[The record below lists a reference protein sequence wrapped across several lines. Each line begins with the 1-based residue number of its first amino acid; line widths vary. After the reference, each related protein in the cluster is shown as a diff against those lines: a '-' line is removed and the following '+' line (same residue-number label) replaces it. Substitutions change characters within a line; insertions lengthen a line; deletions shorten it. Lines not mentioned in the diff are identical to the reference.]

1 MQVIVLQQKISAHM
15 EKRYRSGGQVQKY
28 ADKGLAKQTC
38 LCKYENYGWEVSAN
52 SAKPPI
58 FADEYLVSE
67 TERIFEVTIK
77 EPIIITVD
85 VELPRAEKQFEISSE
100 VFMDFLMTNGYLGKM
115 KMFDVIEL
123 SKEDGYV
130 KFPNLPTL
138 TKEMILAS
146 LSSTRLSFADLEEY
160 LDNIAAM
167 KSLID
172 LGIETPP
179 LHKIIRSRSSVSIC
193 LFLVCIKRYLSNNFP
208 SMLR

>member
-1 MQVIVLQQKISAHM
+1 
-15 EKRYRSGGQVQKY
+15 
-28 ADKGLAKQTC
+28 
-38 LCKYENYGWEVSAN
+38 
-52 SAKPPI
+52 
-58 FADEYLVSE
+58 
-67 TERIFEVTIK
+67 
-77 EPIIITVD
+77 
-85 VELPRAEKQFEISSE
+85 
-100 VFMDFLMTNGYLGKM
+100 MDFLMTNGYLGKM

-179 LHKIIRSRSSVSIC
+179 LHKNNTEPKLRIYLFISCLHQAVS
-193 LFLVCIKRYLSNNFP
+193 
-208 SMLR
+208 